1 VFLLFDI
8 LQVSAHL
15 YPEFHA
21 VENLKYGALVILIV
35 IHIKDVVKNMYVDLL
50 EYVLVVI

>member
-1 VFLLFDI
+1 MFLLFDI

-15 YPEFHA
+15 YPEFA
-21 VENLKYGALVILIV
+21 VENLKNGALVMLIV
-35 IHIKDVVKNMYVDLL
+35 LHIKDVVKNMHVDLL